1 MSNNIPEALAQLDTT
16 NDEQWTSE
24 GLPRLDV
31 MSKLVGNPV
40 SRADVTSA
48 AKGFTRTN
56 SKLEV
61 LAPTPVVAVPAESE
75 AEAIVAESAESA
87 ESEDTSEDLT
97 EDEVVEAA
105 LVEAQANLVEAQ
117 KQVRK
122 AQENMDVVIT
132 RRAKEDAGVTD
143 AHRIKEYQRSQQAQR
158 AIQAKQRNLMT
169 QAALSTPNNV

>member
-75 AEAIVAESAESA
+75 GEAIVAESE